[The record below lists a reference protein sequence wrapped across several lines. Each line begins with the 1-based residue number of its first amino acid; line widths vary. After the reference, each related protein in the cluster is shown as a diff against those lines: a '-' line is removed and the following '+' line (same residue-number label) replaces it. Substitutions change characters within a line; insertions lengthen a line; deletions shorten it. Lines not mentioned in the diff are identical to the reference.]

1 MMVYSCSSVHQN
13 EKARFL
19 HAIKKDIPFKTDNFR
34 EIGHQTYAF
43 DNADGIVQ
51 PDYEINNYG
60 ERFVARTTFGGE
72 VSQRTDST
80 FWRNLY
86 FNNRRHR
93 LICVDRLSIQ
103 GEAKGLVYVM
113 QMKSKRWPK
122 EGTYNWDVTDRRN
135 MQSAANV
142 LDDYEKLTL
151 RAMNSDVMP
160 DVEANKR
167 YNEAIRKADACY
179 LNKSYQEAIRHFRE
193 AFRNENCIKGYHL
206 YNAACVS
213 ALAGDKD
220 AAFSF
225 LKQRVELDS
234 EWYPQDVLADR
245 DLAPLHSD
253 SRWTAYA
260 QEMTDRKKRKEA
272 GYDTALRHKLQEIAK
287 SDQSIRHQWH
297 TQIRLHPKDT
307 VRINGILKEMQQT
320 DSINLSKICHILDAR
335 GFVGRKKVGDACDA
349 YWLVIQHAPL
359 AYQKKYLPL
368 FRKAAE
374 KGDIS
379 KEKIAMM
386 EDRVCMFEGKPQ
398 KYGSQ
403 LIKGKDGKWHVYQL
417 LDADKVD
424 DYRKAA
430 GMQPLEEYLKQ
441 MGALY

>member
-1 MMVYSCSSVHQN
+1 MGNSIRRITGKPIKARKSTIVLFGMLMMVYSCSSVHQN

-160 DVEANKR
+160 DVE
-167 YNEAIRKADACY
+167 
-179 LNKSYQEAIRHFRE
+179 
-193 AFRNENCIKGYHL
+193 
-206 YNAACVS
+206 
-213 ALAGDKD
+213 
-220 AAFSF
+220 
-225 LKQRVELDS
+225 LDS

-260 QEMTDRKKRKEA
+260 QKM
-272 GYDTALRHKLQEIAK
+272 
-287 SDQSIRHQWH
+287 
-297 TQIRLHPKDT
+297 
-307 VRINGILKEMQQT
+307 T

-335 GFVGRKKVGDACDA
+335 GFVGRKRSAMRVMPIGSSSSMLLWHIRRSIYRCFGR
-349 YWLVIQHAPL
+349 
-359 AYQKKYLPL
+359 LPRRGISV
-368 FRKAAE
+368 RK
-374 KGDIS
+374 
-379 KEKIAMM
+379 
-386 EDRVCMFEGKPQ
+386 RLP
-398 KYGSQ
+398 
-403 LIKGKDGKWHVYQL
+403 
-417 LDADKVD
+417 
-424 DYRKAA
+424 
-430 GMQPLEEYLKQ
+430 
-441 MGALY
+441 